1 MRASQPSPEPILGG
15 ASPSAVGP
23 SPRPPRRPAVRALP
37 IVRDDVA
44 LVAGLR
50 AGEAWAR
57 AALFD
62 RYAPHVER
70 ILRRVLGNDRHGDM
84 ADLVQDAFVQ
94 ALASID
100 GLREAEALLSWMQTI
115 AARTA
120 FRAIRA
126 RKARAWLKFWE
137 PSEVPDPPV
146 DSGDP
151 DVLEAYRHTYA
162 LLDRMPAEERLI
174 FALRYIDGMELER
187 IAEIREVSLATLKRR
202 LARAEQRFAHAAQR
216 DSVLR
221 PWLEEGG
228 RWTG

>member
-1 MRASQPSPEPILGG
+1 MGSTESG
-15 ASPSAVGP
+15 SS
-23 SPRPPRRPAVRALP
+23 VRALP
-37 IVRDDVA
+37 IVRDDAA

-94 ALASID
+94 ALGSLD
-100 GLREAEALLSWMQTI
+100 HLREAEAMLAWMQTI

-137 PSEVPDPPV
+137 PAELPELSVE
-146 DSGDP
+146 GADP
-151 DVLEAYRHTYA
+151 DVLEAHRRTYA
-162 LLDRMPAEERLI
+162 LLERMPAEERVI
-174 FALRYIDGMELER
+174 FALRYLDGMELER

-202 LARAEQRFAHAAQR
+202 LSRAEQRFAHAAER

-221 PWLEEGG
+221 PWLQEGG
-228 RWTG
+228 RWSR

>member
-1 MRASQPSPEPILGG
+1 MRASRPSPEPLPIGRK
-15 ASPSAVGP
+15 SPV
-23 SPRPPRRPAVRALP
+23 PAGVRALP

-50 AGEAWAR
+50 AGEPWAR

-70 ILRRVLGNDRHGDM
+70 ILRRVLGNDRHGDL

-94 ALASID
+94 ALASLD
-100 GLREAEALLSWMQTI
+100 GLREAEALLAWMQTI

-137 PSEVPDPPV
+137 PAEVPELAV
-146 DSGDP
+146 DGVDP
-151 DVLEAYRHTYA
+151 DVIEAHRHTYA
-162 LLDRMPAEERLI
+162 LLERMPAEERLI

-187 IAEIREVSLATLKRR
+187 IAAVREVSLATLKRR
-202 LARAEQRFAHAAQR
+202 LSRAEQRFAHGAQR

-221 PWLEEGG
+221 PWIEQGG
-228 RWTG
+228 RWTS